1 MKEVEKVALINI
13 VKESKNFEEAIE
25 KINQVK
31 PNLTQEIFCP
41 QKSFLKS
48 IEETLINFI
57 NDHILWLELKVNF
70 VALYEGNDYSERY
83 ENDKRYI
90 SKAFYSGSLEQ
101 DTLISIL
108 ERKEDLKD
116 KLKNFFEN
124 FHEYTK
130 LYILESL
137 EEDFEFAR
145 EKEVK
150 KFTLY
155 KYNTAIPFTIH
166 YGKSNFIEPLHTLKK
181 ITKIIEIYEREKIFV
196 FVPIFSFLFSF
207 ASNMFLF
214 FFIEKISDFYG
225 PKEVIEI
232 TQISTIRK
240 FYGIL
245 LEGKIKETF

>member
-166 YGKSNFIEPLHTLKK
+166 LHTLKK
-181 ITKIIEIYEREKIFV
+181 ITKFIEIYEREEIFV

-214 FFIEKISDFYG
+214 SFIEKISDFYE
-225 PKEVIEI
+225 PKEDIEI

>member
-31 PNLTQEIFCP
+31 PNLTQEIFRP

-70 VALYEGNDYSERY
+70 VALYEGNDYTERY
-83 ENDKRYI
+83 ENDKRSI

-166 YGKSNFIEPLHTLKK
+166 LHTLKK
-181 ITKIIEIYEREKIFV
+181 ITKIIEIYEREEIFV

-214 FFIEKISDFYG
+214 SFIEKISDFYG
-225 PKEVIEI
+225 PKEDIEI

>member
-70 VALYEGNDYSERY
+70 AALYEGNDYSERY

-130 LYILESL
+130 LHILESL

-166 YGKSNFIEPLHTLKK
+166 LHTLKK
-181 ITKIIEIYEREKIFV
+181 ITKFIEIYEREEIFV

-214 FFIEKISDFYG
+214 SFIEKISDFYG
-225 PKEVIEI
+225 PKEDIEI

>member
-1 MKEVEKVALINI
+1 MKEVEKVALINL
-13 VKESKNFEEAIE
+13 VKESKNFEEVIE

-57 NDHILWLELKVNF
+57 NDHVLLLELKVNF
-70 VALYEGNDYSERY
+70 VALYEGNDYTERY
-83 ENDKRYI
+83 ENDKRSI

-155 KYNTAIPFTIH
+155 KYNTTIPFTIH
-166 YGKSNFIEPLHTLKK
+166 LHTLKK

-207 ASNMFLF
+207 VSNMFLF
-214 FFIEKISDFYG
+214 SFIEKISDFYG
-225 PKEVIEI
+225 PKGDIEI

>member
-57 NDHILWLELKVNF
+57 NDHILWLEPKVNF
-70 VALYEGNDYSERY
+70 VALYEENDYSERY

-108 ERKEDLKD
+108 EGKEDLKD

-155 KYNTAIPFTIH
+155 KYNTSISFTIH
-166 YGKSNFIEPLHTLKK
+166 LHTLKK
-181 ITKIIEIYEREKIFV
+181 ITKIIEIYEREKIFEIYEREKIFV

-214 FFIEKISDFYG
+214 SFIEKISDFYG
-225 PKEVIEI
+225 PKENIEI
-232 TQISTIRK
+232 IQISTIRK

>member
-1 MKEVEKVALINI
+1 MKEIEKVALINI

-155 KYNTAIPFTIH
+155 KYNTAIPFTI
-166 YGKSNFIEPLHTLKK
+166 YLHTLKK
-181 ITKIIEIYEREKIFV
+181 ITKIIEIYEREEIFV

-214 FFIEKISDFYG
+214 SFIEKISDFYG
-225 PKEVIEI
+225 PKEDIEI

>member
-1 MKEVEKVALINI
+1 MKEVEKVDLINI

-31 PNLTQEIFCP
+31 PNLTQEIFRP

-166 YGKSNFIEPLHTLKK
+166 LHTLKK
-181 ITKIIEIYEREKIFV
+181 ITKIIEIYEREEIFV

-214 FFIEKISDFYG
+214 SFIEKISDFYG
-225 PKEVIEI
+225 PKEDIEI

>member
-57 NDHILWLELKVNF
+57 NDHVLWLKLKMNF

-101 DTLISIL
+101 DTLISIV
-108 ERKEDLKD
+108 ERKEDLKG

-124 FHEYTK
+124 FCEYTK

-166 YGKSNFIEPLHTLKK
+166 LHTLKK
-181 ITKIIEIYEREKIFV
+181 ITKIIEIYEREEIFV
-196 FVPIFSFLFSF
+196 FVPIFSFLSSF

-214 FFIEKISDFYG
+214 SFIERISDFYG
-225 PKEVIEI
+225 PKENIEI